1 MIINQK
7 HNIIL
12 NGIDYVLGW
21 FVKILLGISTY
32 ILPKRFSQQLCN
44 ISSSNGAIRNILGL
58 LIFNAIG
65 GLLIMVTNVKLAN
78 GMGAAM
84 YGLFSYY
91 LAIGEV
97 GSNFVRYGRHKTMLR
112 ELIQK
117 PEESRSLIK
126 HTFWLG
132 CINLLLFILIALV
145 FHDLMQA
152 SLSITYILL
161 IVAPCLISIDF
172 QPVYEAEKLMSWHS
186 IYYLIQKFCFLGGV
200 WFIIAID
207 IRLEL
212 SAIAIILFISWLMVF
227 IMQYR
232 EVVIRGGIQMFYN
245 VRLSKI
251 IDLYKSG
258 FVIALC
264 CIVGVAFG
272 PLIRMIMNT
281 QCNSESVGVYSAG
294 LQLMAIARFFIVQIG
309 RVGNPQMAKVCTPGY
324 DIKQRCLF
332 VYKYSLIMLACTVPF
347 SVLMFLFPVQIVN
360 LLFSAEYAVLSEALP
375 VFSIYIIICSLGIVY
390 NQYMI
395 SIRADNYYL
404 TIYSSTA
411 LLSILIAYILIPNYG
426 FMGGVYAYC
435 FSDGVASI
443 LYMLFSI
450 KKLKN

>member
-232 EVVIRGGIQMFYN
+232 EVVIRGG
-245 VRLSKI
+245 
-251 IDLYKSG
+251 YKC
-258 FVIALC
+258 F
-264 CIVGVAFG
+264 
-272 PLIRMIMNT
+272 IM
-281 QCNSESVGVYSAG
+281 
-294 LQLMAIARFFIVQIG
+294 
-309 RVGNPQMAKVCTPGY
+309 
-324 DIKQRCLF
+324 
-332 VYKYSLIMLACTVPF
+332 
-347 SVLMFLFPVQIVN
+347 
-360 LLFSAEYAVLSEALP
+360 
-375 VFSIYIIICSLGIVY
+375 
-390 NQYMI
+390 
-395 SIRADNYYL
+395 
-404 TIYSSTA
+404 
-411 LLSILIAYILIPNYG
+411 
-426 FMGGVYAYC
+426 
-435 FSDGVASI
+435 
-443 LYMLFSI
+443 
-450 KKLKN
+450 